1 MIYNMCTYFKSTI
14 NLQVNRNLLKYTK
27 RGKEKESEKI
37 FMQGRDLGTS
47 MAVIILS
54 EYESL
59 LTIPIN
65 VYFCPIFRVTVN
77 SSIKDI
83 FTLYTFI

>member
-1 MIYNMCTYFKSTI
+1 
-14 NLQVNRNLLKYTK
+14 
-27 RGKEKESEKI
+27 
-37 FMQGRDLGTS
+37 MQGRDLGTS